1 MRQIEFKDESETF
14 VIRDPENYSGLYL
27 PMAGTEGIKSS
38 ITPNWGGDS
47 KTDQNHFLLEPVSAE
62 NLHNNKNTRNF

>member
-47 KTDQNHFLLEPVSAE
+47 KTDQNHFL
-62 NLHNNKNTRNF
+62 

>member
-1 MRQIEFKDESETF
+1 MQQIEFKDESETF

-47 KTDQNHFLLEPVSAE
+47 KTD
-62 NLHNNKNTRNF
+62 